1 MKYVILYSNEM
12 KSEIRARSGSY
23 VTMMTNNKGDF
34 NQGEWN
40 IDGVPAGGFNVM
52 PREMLD
58 EDRRRMKDGTIYPKS
73 I

>member
-1 MKYVILYSNEM
+1 MKYIILHNRDR
-12 KSEIRARSGSY
+12 KLIATNGAC
-23 VTMMTNNKGDF
+23 VVMMTNNKGDM
-34 NQGEWN
+34 NQGEWAV
-40 IDGVPAGGFNVM
+40 DGVPAGGFNVM